1 MSYLSLK
8 KILVVPFLA
17 IFSCAIFANEPPET
31 VKGKTVHEVYMQL
44 LESTNTLRAYEVR
57 ANDTA
62 APITFGGEKEGS
74 SHLITRVAGPSGESL
89 IVWVTMSNQK
99 KAFYREFLKRFVSGR
114 SRLRTVVDVNGVDV
128 SLTTEELSRVRGD
141 FDSMTKSQLKERF
154 EIFIEITKDRPF
166 SYLTRAER
174 KALFKGTAPHLV
186 GGVGP
191 NTSIGGLWYSVYT
204 PNFGEPERHID
215 RMEGTSKGW
224 EIVFKPMPTYG
235 DFEAQILWFRNE
247 LKNTGKLFQAPGHQR
262 IVFPNE
268 KALKVP
274 AAKRQ
279 LFKGQLNELIRMSQ
293 AYIILRGIKGQT
305 GIENSNYKMVLKD
318 SRIRVGGSTG
328 RGVLRLDYP
337 NKFVPETYSL
347 ELRAGTKDED
357 LRRFLE
363 HTITARV
370 ATKTLGDLSTIG
382 SYALY
387 ETIATPRT
395 IKSRF
400 GVSFKVAKLY
410 HKNIRLA
417 YPQSAY
423 NVAMWKWENAPFLEG
438 KRDVIRW
445 ATINHIEEVSR
456 ATTPEEI
463 KKSVRDWI
471 KITDITRYVEE
482 YLRPQRVVRLNEKLH
497 RIPARPNGVNVNRI
511 DLGIEYSARFG
522 NKYFVEMAPQLGAD
536 GNPIW
541 LNTRVGMTPYER
553 KEKIR
558 EMAINLGIEL
568 NGRRVPVVDASTAG
582 AHGHGLSI
590 AYKVKDPQGRSW
602 RCEWDGVGRDY
613 NSRGEVIPESMRGG
627 HVEIVTPKFVPKAK
641 EIRSVYKAMEKTG
654 LLPGVAGGGHINIDL
669 KPFEGKPRELSRFL
683 TLFHENRNVIS
694 FMFQNLNRGHA
705 AEALEVTP
713 RLARELKGFN
723 GSELELKRLLYNE
736 RYFNQ
741 RIGRKTRNVQIDMSA
756 YFQDIIPAK
765 HIHVDFDMKN
775 PHDPWRPQFRVEP
788 HIRKM
793 EMRMFDAPL
802 DHFESAMQMKLVRA
816 LLDTALNG
824 TEGLSGNIKGFE
836 YEKMAGDYEYAT
848 RELERMCR
856 QIGLEAGEFKFFLA
870 KAYAQANITL
880 SSPLYK
886 SFAQKAAEKGLHI
899 IEGVWDSALQRE
911 RPASKA
917 IRTTGRTWR
926 SVTTP
931 EAQEFLERRV
941 EAVREAEE
949 LRLDHTP
956 SANTRRALRIGV
968 NCKIVFSN

>member
-1 MSYLSLK
+1 MSKASLK
-8 KILVVPFLA
+8 KLLVVPFLA
-17 IFSCAIFANEPPET
+17 IISCGLFANDPTET
-31 VKGKTVHEVYMQL
+31 VGGKTAHEVYMEL
-44 LESTNTLRAYEVR
+44 LESSNTLRAYEVKP
-57 ANDTA
+57 NPTA

-74 SHLITRVAGPSGESL
+74 SHLITRVAGPTGEAFL
-89 IVWVTMSNQK
+89 GWTELTNQR
-99 KAFYREFLKRFVSGR
+99 KAFYREFLKRFVSGQTRVR
-114 SRLRTVVDVNGVDV
+114 SVVDVNGVDV
-128 SLTTEELSRVRGD
+128 SLTTEEISRLRGD
-141 FDSMTKSQLKERF
+141 FDSMTKSQLKEKF
-154 EIFIEITKDRPF
+154 KIFIEITRGKPF
-166 SYLTRAER
+166 SYLSRAEK
-174 KALFKGTAPHLV
+174 KALFKGSSSHMI
-186 GGVGP
+186 GGMGP
-191 NTSIGGLWYSVYT
+191 SNQIGGLWYSVYE
-204 PNFGEPERHID
+204 PLFGEPQRHIG
-215 RMEGTSKGW
+215 RIEGTSKGW

-235 DFEAQILWFRNE
+235 DFEAQILWFRTE

-262 IVFPNE
+262 IVFPNA

-274 AAKRQ
+274 ASKRER
-279 LFKGQLNELIRMSQ
+279 FNGQLNELIRMSQ
-293 AYIILRGIKGQT
+293 AYIILRGINGKT
-305 GIENSNYKMVLKD
+305 GIENSNYKTVLKD
-318 SRIRVGGSTG
+318 SRIKVGESTG

-347 ELRAGTKDED
+347 ELRAGTKDHD
-357 LRRFLE
+357 LRRFLQ
-363 HTITARV
+363 HSITARV
-370 ATKTLGDLSTIG
+370 ATRTLSDLSTIG
-382 SYALY
+382 SYTLY
-387 ETIATPRT
+387 EAVSTPRV

-400 GVSFKVAKLY
+400 GVSLKTAKLY
-410 HKNIRLA
+410 YHNIKMA

-445 ATINHIEEVSR
+445 ATIAHIEEVAR

-471 KITDITRYVEE
+471 KVTDVIRYVEE
-482 YLRPQRVVRLNEKLH
+482 YIRPQRVVRLNEKLH
-497 RIPARPNGVNVNRI
+497 RVPVRPNGVNVNRI

-536 GNPIW
+536 GNAIW

-590 AYKVKDPQGRSW
+590 AYKVKDSQGRSW

-641 EIRSVYKAMEKTG
+641 EIRAVYRAMEKTG

-669 KPFEGKPRELSRFL
+669 KPFEGKPRELARFL
-683 TLFHENRNVIS
+683 TLFHENRNIIS

-736 RYFNQ
+736 RYFNR
-741 RIGRKTRNVQIDMSA
+741 RIGRKTRNVQVDMSA

-793 EMRMFDAPL
+793 EMRLFDAPL
-802 DHFESAMQMKLVRA
+802 DHYESAMQMKLVRA

-824 TEGLSGNIKGFE
+824 TEGLSGNVKGFE

-856 QIGLEAGEFKFFLA
+856 QIGLEAGEFKIFLA
-870 KAYAQANITL
+870 RAYAQANITL
-880 SSPLYK
+880 SSPHFK
-886 SFAQKAAEKGLHI
+886 SFAQRAAEKRLHI
-899 IEGVWDSALQRE
+899 IEGVWGSALQRE
-911 RPASKA
+911 RTPERA
-917 IRTTGRTWR
+917 IRTTGRHWR

-931 EAQEFLERRV
+931 QAQEFLERRV
-941 EAVREAEE
+941 EAVRQAEQ
-949 LRLDHTP
+949 LRLEHQP

-968 NCKIVFSN
+968 NCRKVFSN